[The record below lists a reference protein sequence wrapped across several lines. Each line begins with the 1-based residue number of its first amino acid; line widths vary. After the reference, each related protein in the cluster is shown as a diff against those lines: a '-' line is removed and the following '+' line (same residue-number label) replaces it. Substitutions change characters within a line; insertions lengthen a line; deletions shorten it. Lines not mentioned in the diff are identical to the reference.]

1 MTAMFVVVSSVDR
14 FDHREAELVG
24 VFSNREAAWDCA
36 DMWAGVVYE
45 IAPTDIADT
54 YDHAQFV
61 ERKPIFRP

>member
-24 VFSNREAAWDCA
+24 VFSNREAAWRCA

-61 ERKPIFRP
+61 KREPIVRP